1 MYAFVGATPVMSRS
15 AFAGS
20 AVSRAPAPV
29 ASTVTMKASKAI
41 PFLEAPEKLDETK
54 AGYAGFDPLYLSNY
68 LDQDYAAQ
76 GELKNGR
83 VAMLACL
90 GWLVAELVHLPDKQ
104 FSNPI
109 ALDAIYQVPVAGWIQ
124 ILVAI
129 SVVELATFKM
139 VYDPKRAAGQFGFD
153 PLKLDSPTM
162 RLKEVKNGRLAMIGI
177 IGLIFQQLVF
187 HKPTISQLT
196 NGVTL

>member
-1 MYAFVGATPVMSRS
+1 MYAFVGVAPLMSRS

-20 AVSRAPAPV
+20 AVSKAPAP
-29 ASTVTMKASKAI
+29 AAATVTMKASKAI
-41 PFLEAPEKLDETK
+41 PFLEAPQGLDESK
-54 AGYAGFDPLYLSNY
+54 AGYVGFDPLYLSNY
-68 LDQDYAAQ
+68 LNQDYAAQ

-90 GWLVAELVHLPDKQ
+90 GWLVAEFVHLPAKQ
-104 FSNPI
+104 FSNPV
-109 ALDAIYQVPVAGWIQ
+109 ALDAIYQIPLVGWVQ
-124 ILVAI
+124 ILTFI
-129 SVVELATFKM
+129 SLVELATFKM
-139 VYDPKRAAGQFGFD
+139 MYDPSRRAGDLGFD
-153 PLKLDSPTM
+153 PLKMDSPAM

-196 NGVTL
+196 QGVTL